1 MASRWLALRVD
12 SVSAMLQGLVSI
24 LAIALKDDADP
35 VVVGIALVWG
45 FQLSGL
51 SQFVVR
57 NFSEVEN
64 IMTGV
69 ERLVVYKHVPGE
81 AAFHIEPK
89 PPVCWPRGDIEFRNV
104 VARYR
109 PGLPIVIKGVS
120 FKISQGEHVGICGR
134 TGSGKSTVG
143 LLLFRI
149 IEIESGQIFIDGMDT
164 KNIGLRDLRQRIAM
178 IPQDPVLFRMS
189 VRQNIDPFSQY
200 SDERIW
206 TCLRLVCMEEAIKE
220 LQDGLAYQCSEGG
233 ANFSLGQ
240 MQLLCIA
247 RALLQEPGLVMMD
260 EATANVDVKSDEI
273 IQSAIRTNFAAA
285 TVLTIAHRISTIID
299 SNKVAVFEAGE
310 LKEFGTPHELVKQGG
325 LFQAFV
331 AEARCELGPEPGA
344 EVELDIETG
353 DEAHAE
359 FGAAPGVSEPVQG
372 GETILGAE
380 SAEVKS
386 I

>member
-1 MASRWLALRVD
+1 
-12 SVSAMLQGLVSI
+12 
-24 LAIALKDDADP
+24 
-35 VVVGIALVWG
+35 
-45 FQLSGL
+45 
-51 SQFVVR
+51 
-57 NFSEVEN
+57 
-64 IMTGV
+64 MTGV
-69 ERLVVYKHVPGE
+69 ERLVVYKHVPSE

-89 PPVCWPRGDIEFRNV
+89 PAVSWPRGNIEFCNV

-109 PGLPIVIKGVS
+109 PGLPVVIRDIS
-120 FKISQGEHVGICGR
+120 FKIEQGERVGICGR

-149 IEIESGQIFIDGMDT
+149 IEIESGQILIDGMDT

-206 TCLRLVCMEEAIKE
+206 ACLRMVCMEEAINE
-220 LQDGLAYQCSEGG
+220 LPESLAYQCSEGG

-260 EATANVDVKSDEI
+260 EATANVDIKSDEI
-273 IQSAIRTNFAAA
+273 IQRAIRTNFAAA
-285 TVLTIAHRISTIID
+285 TMLTIAHRISTIID

-310 LKEFGTPHELVKQGG
+310 LKEFGTPHELVRKGG

-331 AEARCELGPEPGA
+331 TEAQCELGPEPGA
-344 EVELDIETG
+344 SQG
-353 DEAHAE
+353 D
-359 FGAAPGVSEPVQG
+359 GS
-372 GETILGAE
+372 L
-380 SAEVKS
+380 
-386 I
+386 